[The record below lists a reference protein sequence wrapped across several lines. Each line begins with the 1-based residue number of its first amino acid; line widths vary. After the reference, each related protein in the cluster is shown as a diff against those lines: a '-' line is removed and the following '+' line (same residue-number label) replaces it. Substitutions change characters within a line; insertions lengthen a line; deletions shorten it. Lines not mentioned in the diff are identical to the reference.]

1 MSTRVLPLEL
11 EQTIFELAA
20 LDSPSRIP
28 VLLLVAW
35 RVHHWLE
42 PLLYRTILIA
52 GGLSRTT
59 VYPHLPF
66 HALRASINGKDAR
79 YRKLAMHARSLFI
92 PHYISLADREVLCKA
107 FPHLMN
113 LYTTNNET
121 LHATVPHLKQ
131 LHAPPRVLQLHSPTV
146 ATNFASLTHLHLF
159 VGNEE
164 VPWSAGLTLQS
175 NWAALQRLP
184 SLSHLALR
192 KDPGESARAAVLQSC
207 TALQVLLIIC
217 GIWNTNMAPQSPWLE
232 DPRLVFLVTPK
243 DHNGP
248 EMWQRDALSGFVDD
262 WWEKAEEWVN
272 KRKNGTVSVEKY
284 MMSLTEE

>member
-20 LDSPSRIP
+20 LDNPSRIP

-35 RVHHWLE
+35 RVHQWLE
-42 PLLYRTILIA
+42 PLLYRTILIS
-52 GGLSRTT
+52 GGHSRTT

-66 HALRASINGKDAR
+66 HALRASINGKDVR

-107 FPHLMN
+107 FPPSTEPLHN
-113 LYTTNNET
+113 QQRAASRHSSAFKTTPRAAEGP
-121 LHATVPHLKQ
+121 ATPFSLRRRQ
-131 LHAPPRVLQLHSPTV
+131 LRVSYAP
-146 ATNFASLTHLHLF
+146 AS
-159 VGNEE
+159 
-164 VPWSAGLTLQS
+164 S

-184 SLSHLALR
+184 SLTHLALR

-207 TALQVLLIIC
+207 AALRVLLIIS
-217 GIWNTNMAPQSPWLE
+217 GIWNPNMAPQSPWLE
-232 DPRLVFLVTPK
+232 DPRLVFLVPPK

-262 WWEKAEEWVN
+262 WWKKAEEWVN
-272 KRKNGTVSVEKY
+272 KRKNGTVPIEKY